1 MESTLSY
8 RSPPCGSPP
17 ASVSTYSTHFCV
29 QLFREEKRKQKIKAA
44 CKAAK
49 DHRHN
54 SIFTVMSVYGFSL
67 VWNIFFAFAV
77 SLRFWRFAKVLPTC
91 LFSLLSIDVIA
102 VVIVHGLQYI

>member
-1 MESTLSY
+1 MESTLIY

-29 QLFREEKRKQKIKAA
+29 RLFREEERKQRMKAA

-54 SIFTVMSVYGFSL
+54 SIFTVVSVYGFSL
-67 VWNIFFAFAV
+67 VWNIFLPLLCPCDFAV
-77 SLRFWRFAKVLPTC
+77 LRRYCRRVFLVFC
-91 LFSLLSIDVIA
+91 
-102 VVIVHGLQYI
+102 Q